1 MDRITSM
8 SSVFEDNQKAVI
20 WLIVG
25 GSLVTLALWANL
37 NDPFNAPKS
46 WILSIAG
53 FWLLGWVIAQVRYRW
68 QNSFLR
74 WAIILGCS
82 FWVALATSFVA
93 TDNKFIGIFGEYQR
107 RTGFLAYSCLVVLF
121 LAASFL
127 INLNN
132 LKALHL
138 ATLFVGFLVGIY
150 GFSQHLNRDFIH
162 WNNPYNSVLSTL
174 GNPDFAAAFM
184 GIFAV
189 LNFGLLI
196 QSKYVRWLRLL
207 SGVNVLL
214 LLTVII
220 FSQVRQGLLIAAI
233 GIATIAIT
241 WTFQHSKKSGYALST
256 LGVIVAILSLLGML
270 DKGPIAK
277 YLYKASVTYRGDY
290 WRAGWRMFI
299 HHPLF
304 GVGSDRYGAY
314 FRQYRDTTQ
323 VLRRG
328 PDLVSNAAHSV
339 PIQLASTGGIL
350 VLLTFIALTGFILWR
365 GVIAL
370 RTSEGS
376 NQITVATIFAAWLA
390 YEAQSF
396 ISIDNLAIAVW
407 GYILGG
413 AVVGISLIPSLPHK
427 NQGKGSILQPLF
439 SSILALTIFAISVLF
454 LQAEMAMKSSSSLPL
469 PQSSAQIK
477 EFEAAAKKPISY
489 VFQEP
494 AFSIRVAASL
504 AQAHDFQGA
513 EHILQKTINSD
524 PRAFDALELQARIY
538 EYQQRW
544 SEALQVRQ
552 KMTTLDPYNSNLA
565 AQLLQDQRSEK
576 SKTK

>member
-1 MDRITSM
+1 
-8 SSVFEDNQKAVI
+8 
-20 WLIVG
+20 
-25 GSLVTLALWANL
+25 
-37 NDPFNAPKS
+37 
-46 WILSIAG
+46 
-53 FWLLGWVIAQVRYRW
+53 
-68 QNSFLR
+68 
-74 WAIILGCS
+74 
-82 FWVALATSFVA
+82 
-93 TDNKFIGIFGEYQR
+93 
-107 RTGFLAYSCLVVLF
+107 
-121 LAASFL
+121 
-127 INLNN
+127 
-132 LKALHL
+132 
-138 ATLFVGFLVGIY
+138 
-150 GFSQHLNRDFIH
+150 
-162 WNNPYNSVLSTL
+162 
-174 GNPDFAAAFM
+174 M

-207 SGVNVLL
+207 SGANVLL
-214 LLTVII
+214 LLIVIK
-220 FSQVRQGLLIAAI
+220 FSQVRQGLLTAVA
-233 GIATIAIT
+233 GIAIIAIV
-241 WTFQHSKKSGYALST
+241 WTFQQSKKSSYALSA
-256 LGVIVAILSLLGML
+256 LGVIGAILSLMGML
-270 DKGPIAK
+270 NKGPIAK

-299 HHPLF
+299 HHPYF

-339 PIQLASTGGIL
+339 PIQLASTGGIF
-350 VLLTFIALTGFILWR
+350 VLLTFIALTGFIFWR
-365 GVIAL
+365 GVTAL

-413 AVVGISLIPSLPHK
+413 AVVGISIIPSHPNK
-427 NQGKGSILQPLF
+427 NKGKDSILQPLF

-454 LQAEMAMKSSSSLPL
+454 LQAEMAMRFSSSLPL
-469 PQSSAQIK
+469 PQAGSQIQ
-477 EFEAAAKKPISY
+477 EFEVAAKKPVSY

-494 AFSIRVAASL
+494 TFLIKYAANL

-513 EHILQKTINSD
+513 EKILQKTINSD
-524 PRAFDALELQARIY
+524 PRAYDAMETLARIY

-544 SEALQVRQ
+544 SKAVQLRQ
-552 KMTTLDPYNSNLA
+552 QMIALDPYNSNLK
-565 AQLLQDQRSEK
+565 AQLAQDQSHETAK
-576 SKTK
+576 AK

>member
-1 MDRITSM
+1 M
-8 SSVFEDNQKAVI
+8 SKASSAPEVSEDNQKAMN
-20 WLIVG
+20 WLILG
-25 GSLVTLALWANL
+25 GCLVTLALWANL

-53 FWLLGWVIAQVRYRW
+53 FWLLGWDIAQVKYRW
-68 QNSFLR
+68 QNSSLR

-82 FWVALATSFVA
+82 FWITLAASFIA
-93 TDNKFIGIFGEYQR
+93 TDNKYIGMFGDYQR
-107 RTGFLAYSCLVVLF
+107 RTGFLSYTCLVVFF
-121 LAASFL
+121 LGAGFL
-127 INLNN
+127 INLKN
-132 LKALHL
+132 LKSLHL
-138 ATLFVGFLVGIY
+138 TTVFVGFLVGIY
-150 GFSQHLNRDFIH
+150 GFAQHFKYDFIK
-162 WNNPYNSVLSTL
+162 WNNPYNSVLSTF

-207 SGVNVLL
+207 SGANVLL

-220 FSQVRQGLLIAAI
+220 FSQVRQGLLIAVV
-233 GIATIAIT
+233 GIAIIAIV
-241 WTFQHSKKSGYALST
+241 WTFQQSKKFGYALSA
-256 LGVIVAILSLLGML
+256 LGVIVTILSLIGML

-299 HHPLF
+299 HHPFF

-314 FRQYRDTTQ
+314 FRQYRDITQ
-323 VLRRG
+323 AVRRG

-339 PIQLASTGGIL
+339 PIQLASTGGIF
-350 VLLTFIALTGFILWR
+350 VLLTFIALTGFIFLR

-413 AVVGISLIPSLPHK
+413 AVVGISLIPSLPNNK
-427 NQGKGSILQPLF
+427 QSKSSILQPLF
-439 SSILALTIFAISVLF
+439 SSILALSIFAISVLF

-469 PQSSAQIK
+469 PQSSSQVK
-477 EFEAAAKKPISY
+477 EFEVAAKKPLSY

-494 AFSIRVAASL
+494 TFSIKVAANL

-513 EHILQKTINSD
+513 EELVQKTINSD
-524 PRAFDALELQARIY
+524 PRAFDAMETQARIY
-538 EYQQRW
+538 EYQQSW
-544 SEALQVRQ
+544 NKAVQVRQ
-552 KMTTLDPYNSNLA
+552 KMIGLDPYNSILK
-565 AQLLQDQRSEK
+565 AQFLQDQRSETAK
-576 SKTK
+576 AK

>member
-1 MDRITSM
+1 M
-8 SSVFEDNQKAVI
+8 SKANSAPEVFEDNQKAMN
-20 WLIVG
+20 WLILG

-46 WILSIAG
+46 WILSISG
-53 FWLLGWVIAQVRYRW
+53 FWLLGWVIAQVKYRW
-68 QNSFLR
+68 QNFSLR

-82 FWVALATSFVA
+82 FWIALAASFIA
-93 TDNKFIGIFGEYQR
+93 TDNKYIGMFGDYQR
-107 RTGFLAYSCLVVLF
+107 RTGFLSYTCLVVFF
-121 LAASFL
+121 LGASFL
-127 INLNN
+127 INLKN
-132 LKALHL
+132 LKSLHL
-138 ATLFVGFLVGIY
+138 TTVFVGFLVGIY
-150 GFSQHLNRDFIH
+150 GFAQHFKYDFIK
-162 WNNPYNSVLSTL
+162 WNNPYNSVLSTF

-207 SGVNVLL
+207 SGANVLL
-214 LLTVII
+214 LLTVIS
-220 FSQVRQGLLIAAI
+220 FSQVRQGLLIAAV
-233 GIATIAIT
+233 GIAIIAIV
-241 WTFQHSKKSGYALST
+241 WTFQQSKKFGYALSA
-256 LGVIVAILSLLGML
+256 LGVVVAIVSLIGML
-270 DKGPIAK
+270 NKGPIAK
-277 YLYKASVTYRGDY
+277 YLYKVSVTYRGDY

-299 HHPLF
+299 DHPFF

-314 FRQYRDTTQ
+314 FREYRDTTQ
-323 VLRRG
+323 AVRRG

-339 PIQLASTGGIL
+339 PIQLASTGGIF
-350 VLLTFIALTGFILWR
+350 VLLTFVALTGFIFWR

-413 AVVGISLIPSLPHK
+413 AVVGISLIASLPHNK
-427 NQGKGSILQPLF
+427 QGKGSILQPLF

-454 LQAEMAMKSSSSLPL
+454 LQSEMAMKSSSSLPL
-469 PQSSAQIK
+469 PQSSSQVK
-477 EFEAAAKKPISY
+477 EFEVAAKKPLSY

-494 AFSIRVAASL
+494 TFSIRVAANL
-504 AQAHDFQGA
+504 AQAHDFKGA
-513 EHILQKTINSD
+513 EELLQKTINSD
-524 PRAFDALELQARIY
+524 PRAFDAMETQARIY
-538 EYQQRW
+538 EYQQSW
-544 SEALQVRQ
+544 SKAVEVRQ
-552 KMTTLDPYNSNLA
+552 KMIGLDPYNSNLK
-565 AQLLQDQRSEK
+565 AQLLQDQGSEK
-576 SKTK
+576 AKAK